1 MNPIF
6 MWIIGETVA
15 RTTLEMLTRWCPK
28 CGRKQVVP
36 EEKLKSYIKCEQ
48 CGATVPPRSD
58 LNGSRSRIQRR

>member
-6 MWIIGETVA
+6 MWAIAETAA

-36 EEKLKSYIKCEQ
+36 KEKLMTEVKCAR
-48 CGATVPPRSD
+48 CGASVPPAPQFKRRRS
-58 LNGSRSRIQRR
+58 